1 MQSQESL
8 LWLYSSSSLHK
19 NHPSGGGLTWKV
31 SRRPL
36 HAGTLCLPVS
46 WQGRHGARSNAIP
59 AWSCSSSTGCV
70 EQCGLMVLFDPREA
84 FSFFFLKYQQRLSSH
99 CPAADGRNYSVA
111 HGAVRVDAMVGWSDL
126 KWVFIHYSRPGGGTG
141 LVSDFPAA
149 PVLWGEHGLLRGQ
162 SWASCP
168 FSDMGALPQFLESF
182 RIWTPKA
189 QTIQQVLKSW
199 VGPLE

>member
-46 WQGRHGARSNAIP
+46 WQGRHEARSNAIP

-84 FSFFFLKYQQRLSSH
+84 FSFFSWSTSRGSAATALLQMAEITQLLMELSGLMPWWGEVTWNGCSFTIADLVVELVWCLTSQQLLSFEGS
-99 CPAADGRNYSVA
+99 
-111 HGAVRVDAMVGWSDL
+111 MDL
-126 KWVFIHYSRPGGGTG
+126 WEGKAG
-141 LVSDFPAA
+141 LVVHSQIW
-149 PVLWGEHGLLRGQ
+149 VL
-162 SWASCP
+162 
-168 FSDMGALPQFLESF
+168 FLSF
-182 RIWTPKA
+182 
-189 QTIQQVLKSW
+189 
-199 VGPLE
+199 